1 MSKSEKK
8 EVLTV
13 AEKKFTQPHT
23 KTSESLGDDAY
34 EWLIAAITSF
44 RIPTN
49 SQISENKLAAELGVS
64 RTPIREALKRLENE
78 GLVKR
83 GEAGRFIVA
92 MLTSK
97 DVDEAIDL
105 LILLDTYMFKRA
117 AKNLDNAGAQ
127 ILKDTAKNMSRCAAQ
142 GDREGWISHDQIF
155 HETIMRAANNEM
167 VADVSRVTRRRIQRF
182 WARSVSGARDLI
194 TCSQEHTE
202 IAQAVIGKD
211 NSAIGRSI
219 EGHLGHL
226 RVNMHEIVD
235 SMAPFF
241 GRRD

>member
-1 MSKSEKK
+1 MAAKK
-8 EVLTV
+8 GAAKLD
-13 AEKKFTQPHT
+13 P

-64 RTPIREALKRLENE
+64 RTPVREALKRLETE
-78 GLVKR
+78 GIVKR
-83 GEAGRFIVA
+83 GEAGRFTVA

-105 LILLDTYMFKRA
+105 LILCDTYMFQRA
-117 AKNLDNAGAQ
+117 AKNIDNAGAQ
-127 ILKDTAKNMSRCAAQ
+127 VLKEAAQNMSKCAEQ
-142 GDREGWISHDQIF
+142 GDRDGWISHDKIF
-155 HETIMRAANNEM
+155 HETVMRAANNEM
-167 VADVSRVTRRRIQRF
+167 IAEVSRVTRRRIQRF
-182 WARSVSGARDLI
+182 WARSVSGARDLV
-194 TCSQEHTE
+194 TCSDEHTE
-202 IAQAVIGKD
+202 IAQGIIGKD
-211 NSAIGRSI
+211 MPAIKKSV

-226 RVNMHEIVD
+226 RVNMQEIVA

-241 GRRD
+241 GDFGK